1 MQEWRAARGGFSACV
16 ANPRGADVSAIAID
30 GASLGIAMLRRT
42 ACAFAAL
49 GAPARASGACPSIA
63 ARQLAPL
70 TQRRGN
76 ATDALAEDL
85 VSACD
90 ELLAA
95 GKRVN
100 WVFLGAPGV
109 GKGTYATRISK
120 LMQIPHISAGDLVRD
135 EIKRGSALG
144 AEMEAITSKG
154 QLLPDAMIL
163 DILKAR
169 VERGA
174 EKGERGFLLDGFP
187 RTVPQAEAL
196 STFAT
201 VTQVMNLGLREEIL
215 IEKCCARRICSEC
228 GKNFNVADINY
239 PGDPPIVMPPLNP
252 PAGCEGK
259 MEQRK
264 DDTEEVVRARLEVYK
279 ANAGPV
285 EDYYR
290 AENVLTDFEIK
301 SGIPETMPRLLRVIL
316 DIVKGTAAAA

>member
-1 MQEWRAARGGFSACV
+1 MTD
-16 ANPRGADVSAIAID
+16 DVSSIAF
-30 GASLGIAMLRRT
+30 GTSVSLGIAMLRRT
-42 ACAFAAL
+42 VCALAAFVPPPHAL
-49 GAPARASGACPSIA
+49 SARASIA

-70 TQRRGN
+70 TQRRWN
-76 ATDALAEDL
+76 STEALADEL

-120 LMQIPHISAGDLVRD
+120 LMRIPHISAGDLVRD
-135 EIKRGSALG
+135 EIKRGTALG

-163 DILKAR
+163 DILKER
-169 VERGA
+169 VEKG
-174 EKGERGFLLDGFP
+174 EKEGERGFLLDGFP

-196 STFAT
+196 STFAE

-215 IEKCCARRICSEC
+215 IEKCCARRVCSEC

-252 PAGCEGK
+252 PKGCAHK

-264 DDTEEVVRARLEVYK
+264 DDTEEVVKARLRVYK
-279 ANAGPV
+279 DNAVPV
-285 EDYYR
+285 ENYYR
-290 AENVLTDFEIK
+290 AKRVLTDFEIK
-301 SGIPETMPRLLRVIL
+301 SGIPETMPRILTAIL
-316 DIVKGTAAAA
+316 DIVEKTK

>member
-1 MQEWRAARGGFSACV
+1 MSVAPFAAR
-16 ANPRGADVSAIAID
+16 RHK
-30 GASLGIAMLRRT
+30 T
-42 ACAFAAL
+42 
-49 GAPARASGACPSIA
+49 
-63 ARQLAPL
+63 
-70 TQRRGN
+70 TE
-76 ATDALAEDL
+76 ALADEL

-95 GKRVN
+95 WEAGQ
-100 WVFLGAPGV
+100 LGVPGRARV

-135 EIKRGSALG
+135 EIKRGTALG

-163 DILKAR
+163 DILKNR
-169 VERGA
+169 VQKGVEN
-174 EKGERGFLLDGFP
+174 GERGFLLDGFP
-187 RTVPQAEAL
+187 TVHQAEQL
-196 STFAT
+196 RTFAE

-215 IEKCCARRICSEC
+215 IEKCCARRICKEC
-228 GKNFNVADINY
+228 GKNFNIADINY

-264 DDTEEVVRARLEVYK
+264 DDTEEVVRARLQVYK
-279 ANAGPV
+279 DNSIPV

-290 AENVLTDFEIK
+290 REGILTDFEIK
-301 SGIPETMPRLLRVIL
+301 SSIEDAPAP
-316 DIVKGTAAAA
+316 

>member
-1 MQEWRAARGGFSACV
+1 
-16 ANPRGADVSAIAID
+16 
-30 GASLGIAMLRRT
+30 MLRRT

-49 GAPARASGACPSIA
+49 GAPTRASIT
-63 ARQLAPL
+63 ARQLVPL

-76 ATDALAEDL
+76 ATDALAEEL

-174 EKGERGFLLDGFP
+174 EAGERGFLLDGFP

-215 IEKCCARRICSEC
+215 IEKCCARRMCSEC

-239 PGDPPIVMPPLNP
+239 PGNPPIVMPPLNP
-252 PAGCEGK
+252 PPGCEGK

-264 DDTEEVVRARLEVYK
+264 DDTEEVVKARLEVYK

-290 AENVLTDFEIK
+290 AKKKLTDFEIK

-316 DIVKGTAAAA
+316 DVVKGTTASDTA

>member
-1 MQEWRAARGGFSACV
+1 
-16 ANPRGADVSAIAID
+16 
-30 GASLGIAMLRRT
+30 MLRRT

-49 GAPARASGACPSIA
+49 GAPTRASIT
-63 ARQLAPL
+63 ARQLVPL

-76 ATDALAEDL
+76 ATDALAEEL

-169 VERGA
+169 IERGA
-174 EKGERGFLLDGFP
+174 EAGERGFLLDGFP
-187 RTVPQAEAL
+187 RTVPQAQAL

-201 VTQVMNLGLREEIL
+201 VTQLSL
-215 IEKCCARRICSEC
+215 IHI
-228 GKNFNVADINY
+228 
-239 PGDPPIVMPPLNP
+239 
-252 PAGCEGK
+252 
-259 MEQRK
+259 
-264 DDTEEVVRARLEVYK
+264 
-279 ANAGPV
+279 
-285 EDYYR
+285 
-290 AENVLTDFEIK
+290 
-301 SGIPETMPRLLRVIL
+301 
-316 DIVKGTAAAA
+316 